1 MQAVVRI
8 ALLDPLRW
16 LYVNAPSLG
25 GVGGHEGLDPA
36 EVCTRLTGV
45 PAAHWAHAG
54 SASCD
59 LLINRKVRSL
69 ATTLLVVLYL
79 YLLLCALSALQ
90 ALAGHALVASW
101 RPPPPDRRR
110 PRRRLT

>member
-1 MQAVVRI
+1 MQALVRI
-8 ALLDPLRW
+8 AILDPLRW

-25 GVGGHEGLDPA
+25 GVGGHEGADPA

-45 PAAHWAHAG
+45 PSVHWSHAG
-54 SASCD
+54 AASCE
-59 LLINRKVRSL
+59 LLIDRKVRSL

-79 YLLLCALSALQ
+79 YLLLSAATALQ
-90 ALAGHALVASW
+90 ALVARAILSPW
-101 RPPPPDRRR
+101 QASPGRR